1 MQQAQQIIQ
10 VAMQEAQGQ
19 QQPMQE
25 GQEPMQGQEQMMP
38 PQQGMMARGGYF
50 NGKKQYAEGDFLSG
64 LTGWGMPSQASES
77 IPGPW
82 QPGISGLGLENL
94 NPLKTAHF
102 NDELNYPDLT
112 NKELGTPLNLTGW
125 KTPSSSIEGPY
136 QPGVSRPPLKSFDPN
151 EYPGDETT
159 MPDGTIFDGNNYNT
173 QTPLDHALSNQDV
186 LTGFSNQFL
195 GNNSNAINN
204 VSQNGDTPWSKE
216 PWYSKAARYSQ
227 VIPGIA
233 ATITGMKNKNR
244 KLDPSLMTAQR
255 VNYEPERI
263 VDRKES
269 RRGFNAYADRA
280 RNMGNRGYAN
290 MKDVLLNSNAAL
302 AGRIGESVMREE
314 NTNAQLAQQA
324 DMTNTGTKN
333 QFKQIN
339 EGMFQNAQ
347 TQALAGLQDTTGKLA
362 GAAGE
367 ERKQYLQ
374 EWIAKNRL
382 KTRNYNTAD
391 SGQDLYSNN
400 SDGYLYDSNGNR
412 VS

>member
-1 MQQAQQIIQ
+1 MTSTAPTSPFIPEAMPYDDEIDYTQIPTK
-10 VAMQEAQGQ
+10 ATAL
-19 QQPMQE
+19 P
-25 GQEPMQGQEQMMP
+25 
-38 PQQGMMARGGYF
+38 AN
-50 NGKKQYAEGDFLSG
+50 NGEYNFTQNKDYG
-64 LTGWGMPSQASES
+64 
-77 IPGPW
+77 IPGSNSYSTDESASWEDETELPTVGTAKT
-82 QPGISGLGLENL
+82 PNGLGMNFKSGPQMG
-94 NPLKTAHF
+94 NQVT
-102 NDELNYPDLT
+102 
-112 NKELGTPLNLTGW
+112 ELGKLAANNTG
-125 KTPSSSIEGPY
+125 
-136 QPGVSRPPLKSFDPN
+136 
-151 EYPGDETT
+151 
-159 MPDGTIFDGNNYNT
+159 NT
-173 QTPLDHALSNQDV
+173 GQV
-186 LTGFSNQFL
+186 
-195 GNNSNAINN
+195 
-204 VSQNGDTPWSKE
+204 GDTPWSEE

-227 VIPGIA
+227 AIPGIA
-233 ATITGMKNKNR
+233 ATITGMKNKKR

-400 SDGYLYDSNGNR
+400 SDGYLYDSNGNI
-412 VS
+412 VNQ